1 MRVEGRKRRKREKGK
16 GRKRVSER
24 MGSKEKGEEQG
35 RRGRRGE
42 KNADDDLTQSLLH
55 LSTVSEAASG
65 RTKKN
70 NV

>member
-1 MRVEGRKRRKREKGK
+1 MEGRKRRKREKGK

-35 RRGRRGE
+35 RRGRGGE
-42 KNADDDLTQSLLH
+42 ERKNADDDLTQSLLH